1 MEFITDVERQEIV
14 DQFGDWIVE
23 RSEEGDPDPW
33 IAMRIY
39 RPDGSCYFV
48 EADPAGESYIIID
61 PTQNMLL
68 RSP

>member
-1 MEFITDVERQEIV
+1 MEFITDVERKEIV

-33 IAMRIY
+33 IVMRIY

-48 EADPAGESYIIID
+48 EAEPTGEDYCIIE